1 MSRRESEVREFNVRL
16 RRICPDARGRYVAE
30 QAPARRWQVFEEHE
44 LALSSGGSDDAIL
57 AGSRVKTEGCVCWAP
72 TELEA
77 RHLYGRIKA
86 EQREQDAA
94 IARGE
99 TPKGKPWT
107 VLLKE
112 QAENKRRIPPPEPEE
127 WAADREKI
135 AWAVRQSKER
145 MSEQIQST
153 VRNFM
158 GINGMNARDLSR
170 KERKAMGIGRLANDW
185 KGR

>member
-1 MSRRESEVREFNVRL
+1 MSQREAEVREFCVRL
-16 RRICPDARGRYVAE
+16 RRICPDARGYYISE
-30 QAPARRWQVFEEHE
+30 QTPARRWQVFEEHE
-44 LALSSGGSDDAIL
+44 LALGSGKSDDEVL
-57 AGSRVKTEGCVCWAP
+57 AGVKVKTEGCVCWAA

-77 RHLYGRIKA
+77 RHLYNRIKT
-86 EQREQDAA
+86 EQREQNAA

-99 TPKGKPWT
+99 TPRGKPWT
-107 VLLKE
+107 VLLRE
-112 QAENKRRIPPPEPEE
+112 QAEGKRRIPPEEPEE
-127 WAADREKI
+127 WKADREKI

-145 MSEQIQST
+145 MSEQVRAT

-158 GINGMNARDLSR
+158 AVNGMNARDLSR